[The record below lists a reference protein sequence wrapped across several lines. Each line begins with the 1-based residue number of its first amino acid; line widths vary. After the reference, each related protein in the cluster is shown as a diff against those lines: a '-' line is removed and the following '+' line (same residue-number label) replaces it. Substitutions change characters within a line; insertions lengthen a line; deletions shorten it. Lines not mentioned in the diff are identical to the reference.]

1 MTIKAVKSGW
11 QVNIQPG
18 GRAGK
23 RRKKTFATRAEAVAW
38 ERHIQAK
45 VQQTPDWAP
54 APKDAR
60 SMSDLADLWYELH
73 GKALAAGEDTYRRL
87 LAMCAAMGNPRA
99 EGFTADM
106 FAQYRAKRM
115 AEGITANNMNR
126 EQAYLRAV
134 FNELDR
140 LGRWKRDNPL
150 KKLRAFKIQDNEL
163 TYLTLEQIGH
173 LLAALARSRNRHV
186 MLIAKVCLAT
196 GARWGEAEGLR
207 VSQINGGVIQFV
219 RTKSSK
225 ARAVPISKRLEKEL
239 RAHHGQ
245 HGEAERVFGFAMSA
259 FREGVGRAELT
270 LPKGQL
276 THVLRHTFASHFMMN
291 GGSILSLQ
299 RALGHHSLAMTMRY
313 AHLSPEHLAE
323 TRHLNPLARLTENRG
338 ATARRRRTPG
348 LAALRKRGGRAMGAD
363 LVKPNKARSG
373 TRVPETPFRAFR
385 VRPSQKAF

>member
-1 MTIKAVKSGW
+1 MAIKPVKSGW
-11 QVNIQPG
+11 QVNVQPG
-18 GRAGK
+18 GRGA
-23 RRKKTFATRAEAVAW
+23 RRLKKTFPTKAEAVAW
-38 ERHIQAK
+38 ERHVQAK

-60 SMSDLADLWYELH
+60 MLSDLVDLWYDLH
-73 GKALAAGEDTYRRL
+73 GKGLASGKGTHSRL
-87 LAMCAAMGNPRA
+87 LAMSHAMGNPRA
-99 EGFTADM
+99 EAFTADM

-115 AEGITANNMNR
+115 TEGITANNMNR

-140 LGRWKRDNPL
+140 LGKWKRDNPL

-163 TYLTLEQIGH
+163 TYLTLKQIN
-173 LLAALARSRNRHV
+173 LLLSSLVTCRNRHV
-186 MLIAKVCLAT
+186 TMVAKVCLAT

-207 VSQINGGVIQFV
+207 LSQINGGLIQFV

-225 ARAVPISKRLEKEL
+225 ARGVPIDRQLERDL
-239 RAHHGQ
+239 RDHHRR
-245 HGEAERVFGFAMSA
+245 HGEGERVFGSAMSA
-259 FREGVGRAELT
+259 FRDGVRRAGLT

-323 TRHLNPLARLTENRG
+323 TRHLNPLSRLNG
-338 ATARRRRTPG
+338 AATRKMKGRHGMRQSAS
-348 LAALRKRGGRAMGAD
+348 RKRTTRISSPA
-363 LVKPNKARSG
+363 G
-373 TRVPETPFRAFR
+373 TRVSSPDRQKETVAERDCGLGVFR
-385 VRPSQKAF
+385 VRQ

>member
-1 MTIKAVKSGW
+1 MTIKQVKSGW
-11 QVNIQPG
+11 QVNVQPG
-18 GRAGK
+18 GRGGK
-23 RRKKTFATRAEAVAW
+23 RLKKTFSTKAEAIAW
-38 ERHIQAK
+38 ERHVQAK
-45 VQQTPDWAP
+45 VQQSPDWAP
-54 APKDAR
+54 IPKDAR
-60 SMSDLADLWYELH
+60 SLSDLADLWYELH
-73 GKALAAGEDTYRRL
+73 GKGLASGKGTHRRL
-87 LAMCAAMGNPRA
+87 LAMSKAMGNPRA
-99 EGFTADM
+99 EALTADM
-106 FAQYRAKRM
+106 FAQYRSKRM

-140 LGRWKRDNPL
+140 LGKWKRENPL

-163 TYLTLEQIGH
+163 TYLPLKQINL
-173 LLAALARSRNRHV
+173 LLAALQTCRNKHV
-186 MLIAKVCLAT
+186 TMVAKVCLAT

-225 ARAVPISKRLEKEL
+225 ARGVPVNRQLEKEL
-239 RAHHGQ
+239 REHHRR
-245 HGEAERVFGFAMSA
+245 HGEAERVFGPAMSA
-259 FREGVGRAELT
+259 FREGVRRAGVT

-323 TRHLNPLARLTENRG
+323 TRHLNPLAQLDGVERQKRK
-338 ATARRRRTPG
+338 RRRR
-348 LAALRKRGGRAMGAD
+348 LRQATDRKYTTRTATLPVLCLPSNDRRKDAD
-363 LVKPNKARSG
+363 SSQCGSLGV
-373 TRVPETPFRAFR
+373 FR
-385 VRPSQKAF
+385 VRP

>member
-1 MTIKAVKSGW
+1 MTIKPVKSGW
-11 QVNIQPG
+11 QVNVQPG
-18 GRAGK
+18 GRGAK
-23 RRKKTFATRAEAVAW
+23 RLKKTFPTKAEAIAW
-38 ERHIQAK
+38 ERHVQAK
-45 VQQTPDWAP
+45 VQQTPEWAP

-60 SMSDLADLWYELH
+60 MLSELADLWYELH
-73 GKALAAGEDTYRRL
+73 GKGLASGKGTHRRL
-87 LAMCAAMGNPRA
+87 VAMSHAMGNPRA
-99 EGFTADM
+99 EAFTADM

-140 LGRWKRDNPL
+140 LGKWKRDNPL

-163 TYLTLEQIGH
+163 TYLTLRQIN
-173 LLAALARSRNRHV
+173 LLLSALATCRNRHV
-186 MLIAKVCLAT
+186 TMVAKVCLAT

-207 VSQINGGVIQFV
+207 LSQINGGLIQFV

-225 ARAVPISKRLEKEL
+225 ARGVPIDRQLEREL
-239 RAHHGQ
+239 REHHRR
-245 HGEAERVFGFAMSA
+245 HGEGERVFGSAMSA
-259 FREGVGRAELT
+259 FRDGVRRAGLT

-323 TRHLNPLARLTENRG
+323 TRHLNPLARLNGAGARNAKGHRG
-338 ATARRRRTPG
+338 VRRSRSRKLTTRVLASEEARMPAPDRRTAIVSARDDG
-348 LAALRKRGGRAMGAD
+348 LG
-363 LVKPNKARSG
+363 V
-373 TRVPETPFRAFR
+373 FR
-385 VRPSQKAF
+385 VRQ